1 MKKLLWIIV
10 LIVIVILGYAWID
23 PEFRSVLMETTGTKQ
38 KSTKVYKWQDKNG
51 KWHITNTRPAPG
63 IPYTE
68 QEYLHNTNV
77 IPSVSEG
84 NKK

>member
-1 MKKLLWIIV
+1 MKKLLWIIALLVAIV
-10 LIVIVILGYAWID
+10 LVYAWMD
-23 PEFRSVLMETTGTKQ
+23 PEFRSTLMETTGTKQ
-38 KSTKVYKWQDKNG
+38 TSTKVYKWQDKNG
-51 KWHITNTRPAPG
+51 KWHISNTPPAEG

-84 NKK
+84 KK